1 MTQKDQ
7 MLQSVLDNEHLMSSY
22 HYGQEDIADINVY
35 DAQSSKNAIIAGVA
49 RIIKELNGSTDASV
63 QKQVYKKLFNHLNNY
78 LVV

>member
-22 HYGQEDIADINVY
+22 HYSQEDIADISVY
-35 DAQSSKNAIIAGVA
+35 EAQSSNNAIIAGVA
-49 RIIKELNGSTDASV
+49 RIIKELNGSSDASV